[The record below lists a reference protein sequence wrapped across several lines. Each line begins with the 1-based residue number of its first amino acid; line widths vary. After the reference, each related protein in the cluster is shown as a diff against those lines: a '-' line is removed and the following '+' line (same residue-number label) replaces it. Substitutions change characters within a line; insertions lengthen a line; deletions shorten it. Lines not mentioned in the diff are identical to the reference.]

1 MISLQRKLAERR
13 ALTVYTQSQCKK
25 HNNETPDMMSNW
37 RNSFAA
43 QIKLLGLHLQLN
55 KTCYLMKPT

>member
-13 ALTVYTQSQCKK
+13 ALTVYTQSQCKQ
-25 HNNETPDMMSNW
+25 NYNETPDMMRNW

-43 QIKLLGLHLQLN
+43 QMKLLGLHF
-55 KTCYLMKPT
+55 TIE